1 MMKPELLRL
10 TPNPPFPNS
19 EMPVQ
24 LYRNAVNGE
33 DLAAE
38 IESLFQ
44 RNGWQSTWRN
54 GIFDYH
60 HFHATA
66 HEVLG
71 CARGSVEVQ
80 LGGPN
85 GETLTMQ
92 AGDIVVLPAGVAHNN
107 LGHSEDYLIVGAYP
121 PDQSADFEYGDDDR
135 YFRALAAIEEVPLPL
150 RDPVTG
156 LRFDDLGVIE

>member
-44 RNGWQSTWRN
+44 RNGWQGTWRN

-71 CARGSVEVQ
+71 CARGSVDVL
-80 LGGPN
+80 LGGPD
-85 GETLTMQ
+85 GEVITLN
-92 AGDIVVLPAGVAHNN
+92 AGDIVLLPAGTSHKNV
-107 LGHSEDYLIVGAYP
+107 GHSADYLIIGAYP
-121 PDQSADFEYGDDDR
+121 PGQSADMEYGDEDR
-135 YFRALAAIEEVPLPL
+135 YDDVLASIARMPLPG

-156 LRFDDLGVIE
+156 NPFETR